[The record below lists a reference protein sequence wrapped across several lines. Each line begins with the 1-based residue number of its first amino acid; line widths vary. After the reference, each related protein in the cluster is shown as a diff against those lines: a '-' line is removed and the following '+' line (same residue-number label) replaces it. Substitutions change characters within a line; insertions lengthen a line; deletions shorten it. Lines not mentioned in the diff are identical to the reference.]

1 MKVTVERIEPKD
13 EEELIVRCYDPG
25 AAWVSSVTE
34 AASDHRTICGWQ
46 EDTMHRLRLTEI
58 FYFEVVDDRSFL
70 YTQAAVFEA
79 KEKLYEFER
88 LCAGSTLFRCSKSM
102 ILNAEKID
110 YVRPSLSGRFEAV
123 LLPLAHFWGFWH
135 GGTDIL
141 VYAGF
146 ILLAKALWHLVDYG
160 LNAKTAAQINERI
173 RKNRLEK
180 RN

>member
-1 MKVTVERIEPKD
+1 MRVTVEQIDRQC

-25 AAWVSSVTE
+25 AAWVSSVKE
-34 AASDHRTICGWQ
+34 AASGHRTICGWQ
-46 EDTMHRLRLTEI
+46 EDTMHRLKLAEV

-102 ILNAEKID
+102 ILNADRID

-123 LLPLAHFWGFWH
+123 LSNGEK
-135 GGTDIL
+135 
-141 VYAGF
+141 V
-146 ILLAKALWHLVDYG
+146 VVS
-160 LNAKTAAQINERI
+160 
-173 RKNRLEK
+173 RKYVADLK
-180 RN
+180 RMLGV

>member
-1 MKVTVERIEPKD
+1 MRVTVEQIDRER
-13 EEELIVRCYDPG
+13 EEELIVRCYDPS

-88 LCAGSTLFRCSKSM
+88 LCAGSALFRCSKPM
-102 ILNAEKID
+102 ILNADRID

-123 LLPLAHFWGFWH
+123 LSNG
-135 GGTDIL
+135 
-141 VYAGF
+141 
-146 ILLAKALWHLVDYG
+146 
-160 LNAKTAAQINERI
+160 ERVAVS
-173 RKNRLEK
+173 RKYVPELK
-180 RN
+180 RKLGVREP